1 MHGVDLAMFFN
12 LQDTP
17 FAFLPR
23 FMVALSIGL
32 LIGVE
37 RERKRHALAGI
48 RTFPLAALLGCLIGM
63 LAEQTGTPLLA
74 AIGLLTIAAF
84 GFLPHSHLPPE
95 GDSDVPIAE
104 PHTTTL
110 VALLVTYSLGLLTWH
125 GDASLAVAL
134 GVITAA
140 LLYLKPELT
149 GLLKKLARHDFLSL
163 LQFVALSFIVLPIL
177 PNRSFGPYH
186 AFNPYIV
193 WLMVV
198 LIAGVSL
205 SGYLLVRLLGA
216 RASGPLLGILGG
228 LASSTA
234 TSLVYSR
241 EVRSNPASTP
251 LAKLVILFANLVLF
265 ARLIVLALIVAPGAA
280 RLVALMMLPGLAV
293 GLLTMLPRWAHQR
306 QANAEQPAMALTNP
320 TELKLA
326 FGFAAVFALVMFCA
340 AWLNA
345 EFGNKGVY
353 VVALISGLYELDAI
367 SLTVLNLFSD
377 QRIAATAMLTALALA
392 VAANTVLKF
401 GVILTI
407 GGAPL
412 ARQCLPTL
420 AASLF
425 GMAVGGW
432 LALQTL

>member
-1 MHGVDLAMFFN
+1 MHGVDLATFFN
-12 LQDTP
+12 LQGTP

-23 FMVALSIGL
+23 FAVALSIGL

-48 RTFPLAALLGCLIGM
+48 RTFPLAALFGCLTGM
-63 LAEQTGTPLLA
+63 LAEQTGAPLLPP
-74 AIGLLTIAAF
+74 IGLLTIAAF
-84 GFLPHSHLPPE
+84 GFLPHSHIPNE
-95 GDSDVPIAE
+95 GDPAAPVSE

-110 VALLVTYSLGLLTWH
+110 IALLVTYSLGLLIWH
-125 GDASLAVAL
+125 GGSSLAVAL
-134 GVITAA
+134 GVATAA

-149 GLLKKLARHDFLSL
+149 GLLQKLARHDFLSL

-198 LIAGVSL
+198 LIVGVSL
-205 SGYLLVRLLGA
+205 SGYLLVRLLGE

-241 EVRSNPASTP
+241 EVRTNPASAP
-251 LAKLVILFANLVLF
+251 FAKLVILFANLILF
-265 ARLIVLALIVAPGAA
+265 ARLIVLALLVVPGAA
-280 RLVALMMLPGLAV
+280 RPIALMMLPGLV
-293 GLLTMLPRWAHQR
+293 IGLLTMLPRWAHQR
-306 QANAEQPAMALTNP
+306 HANAEQPAMALSNP

-326 FGFAAVFALVMFCA
+326 FGFATIFALVMFCA
-340 AWLNA
+340 AWLNT

-353 VVALISGLYELDAI
+353 AVALISGLYELDAI

-377 QRIAATAMLTALALA
+377 QRIGAAAMLTALALA
-392 VAANTVLKF
+392 VMANTALKL

-407 GGAPL
+407 GGVPL

-420 AASLF
+420 AASLL
-425 GMAVGGW
+425 GMGIGGW